1 MLKEAGS
8 VGALVIAVFCE
19 VRYQAKLT
27 KAVSLREAIHT
38 LPDLEV
44 DSVVVEERL

>member
-1 MLKEAGS
+1 MEQAGS

-27 KAVSLREAIHT
+27 EAASLREAVHA
-38 LPDLEV
+38 LPDLEI
-44 DSVVVEERL
+44 DIIVVEERL